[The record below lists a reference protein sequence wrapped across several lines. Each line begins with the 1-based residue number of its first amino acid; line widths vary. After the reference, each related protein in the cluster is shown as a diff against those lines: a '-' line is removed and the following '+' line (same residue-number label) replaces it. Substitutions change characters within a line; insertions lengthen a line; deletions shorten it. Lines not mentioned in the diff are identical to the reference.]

1 LQTFYSF
8 KVRRLQMN
16 ESGTSAGDVTGPRW
30 KPLSSLQRRIVGV
43 LVEKAK
49 TTPDQY
55 PLSLNAL
62 RAGCNQKSNRDPVM
76 EVSDDDIERSLDQLR
91 EVGAVAEVVG
101 GGRVPR
107 FRHYMY
113 EWLGVDKV
121 ELAVMAELLL
131 RGAQSEGDLRGRAA
145 RMEPIADLTALRP
158 VLDSL
163 KSKGLVIGLTPQG
176 RGHMVTHA
184 LYPAEELA
192 RIKAQAP
199 AMAAQDDDPAPP
211 SRPSPVAPTTM
222 SQAAPRPT
230 AITAAPSGEVASLR
244 QELAELRGEVESLSQ
259 QIQRGLDEIRDLREQ
274 LGA

>member
-1 LQTFYSF
+1 
-8 KVRRLQMN
+8 MN
-16 ESGTSAGDVTGPRW
+16 VADGSSSSENSGPRW

-62 RAGCNQKSNRDPVM
+62 RSGCNQKSNRDPVM
-76 EVSDDDIERSLDQLR
+76 EASEEDIERGLNQLR
-91 EVGAVAEVVG
+91 ELGAVAEVIG

-145 RMEPIADLTALRP
+145 RMEPIADLAALRP

-163 KSKGLVIGLTPQG
+163 KSKGLVLGLTPQG
-176 RGHMVTHA
+176 RGHIVTHA
-184 LYPAEELA
+184 LYPPDELA

-199 AMAAQDDDPAPP
+199 AMAARDEDPVSS
-211 SRPSPVAPTTM
+211 SRSNPSPSHAATTY
-222 SQAAPRPT
+222 AAPRPAPAPASSELT
-230 AITAAPSGEVASLR
+230 ALR
-244 QELAELRGEVESLSQ
+244 QELAELRRDVESLSQ
-259 QIQRGLDEIRDLREQ
+259 QLESNMAELRELREQ